1 MRRHAVIDVGTN
13 SVKFHVGEHQA
24 DGRWTTVVD
33 RAEVTQLGEGLTAT
47 GGEFS
52 AEAMERTATAITGM
66 AAEAKHMGAVTITAV
81 GTMGMRTARN
91 SEAFISEVTRRTGVR
106 IEVISGA
113 EEGRLAYLA
122 VKSGLGLADGSMVI
136 FDTGG
141 GSSQFTFGRGATVT
155 EQFSVNVGAVRF
167 TEKYGL
173 GGVVLRLDLQRAL
186 DAMAADLAR
195 LDGAE
200 VPDVLVGMGGAV
212 TNLTAVML
220 SLATYDPNA
229 VQGATLSRAEV
240 ERQIELYCSRA
251 TETRRQIVGLQPK
264 RADVILAGACI
275 VRTVMDKL
283 RKGSLSVSDHG
294 LRHGLLVDRF
304 GKQKFSASQPAPKT
318 TSSSSGA

>member
-1 MRRHAVIDVGTN
+1 MPRYAVIDVGTN
-13 SVKFHVGEHQA
+13 SVKFHVGERDA
-24 DGRWTTVVD
+24 EGTWTTVVD
-33 RAEVTQLGEGLTAT
+33 RAEVTRLGEGLAAT
-47 GGEFS
+47 GGDFS
-52 AEAMERTATAITGM
+52 PEAMERTAAAIAGM
-66 AAEAKHMGAVTITAV
+66 AAEARQRGVTTIAAV

-91 SEAFISEVTRRTGVR
+91 REAFISEVARRSGVR
-106 IEVISGA
+106 LEIISGA

-122 VKSGLGLADGSMVI
+122 VKSGLGLRDGSMVV

-141 GSSQFTFGRGATVT
+141 GSQFTFGRGATVT

-167 TEKYGL
+167 TETYGL
-173 GGVVLRLDLQRAL
+173 GGVVSRTDLRRAM
-186 DAMAADLAR
+186 DAMAADLTR

-200 VPDVLVGMGGAV
+200 VPDALVGLGGAV

-220 SLATYDPNA
+220 GLATYDADA

-240 ERQIELYCSRA
+240 ERQIELYCSRS
-251 TETRRQIVGLQPK
+251 TEARRQIVGLQPK

-283 RKGSLSVSDHG
+283 QKDSLSVSDRG

-304 GKQKFSASQPAPKT
+304 GP
-318 TSSSSGA
+318 

>member
-1 MRRHAVIDVGTN
+1 MPRYAVIDVGTN
-13 SVKFHVGEHQA
+13 SVKFHVGEHDA
-24 DGRWTTVVD
+24 EGKWMTVVD
-33 RAEVTQLGEGLTAT
+33 RAEVTRLGEGLAAT

-52 AEAMERTATAITGM
+52 AEAMDRTAAAIAGM
-66 AAEAKHMGAVTITAV
+66 AAEAKEKGATTIVAV
-81 GTMGMRTARN
+81 GTMGMRTAHNR
-91 SEAFISEVTRRTGVR
+91 EAFIGDVERRSGVR
-106 IEVISGA
+106 IEIISGA

-122 VKSGLGLADGSMVI
+122 VKSGLGLGDGSMVI

-167 TEKYGL
+167 TETYGL
-173 GGVVLRLDLQRAL
+173 AGVVSPTDLRRAM
-186 DAMAADLAR
+186 DAMAADLGR

-200 VPDVLVGMGGAV
+200 APDALVGLGGAV

-220 SLATYDPNA
+220 GLATYDPDA

-240 ERQIELYCSRA
+240 ERQIELYCSRS
-251 TETRRQIVGLQPK
+251 TEARRQIVGLQPK

-283 RKGSLSVSDHG
+283 QKDSLSVSDRG

-304 GKQKFSASQPAPKT
+304 GP
-318 TSSSSGA
+318 

>member
-1 MRRHAVIDVGTN
+1 MSRYAVIDVGTN
-13 SVKFHVGEHQA
+13 SVKFHVGEHAA
-24 DGRWTTVVD
+24 DGSWTTVVD
-33 RAEVTQLGEGLTAT
+33 RAEVTRLGEGLAAT
-47 GGEFS
+47 GGDFS
-52 AEAMERTATAITGM
+52 PSAMERTAAAIAAM
-66 AAEAKHMGAVTITAV
+66 AAEAKHVGAAAIAAV

-91 SEAFISEVTRRTGVR
+91 SEAFINEVAQRSGVR

-122 VKSGLGLADGSMVI
+122 VKSGLGLTGGSLVI

-141 GSSQFTFGRGATVT
+141 GSSQFTFGRGATVS

-167 TEKYGL
+167 TEQYEL
-173 GGVVLRLDLQRAL
+173 GGVASGADLQRAM

-195 LDGAE
+195 LDAAQA
-200 VPDVLVGMGGAV
+200 PDALVGMGGAV

-220 SLATYDPNA
+220 GLATYDPDA
-229 VQGATLSRAEV
+229 VQGASLSRAEV
-240 ERQIELYCSRA
+240 ERQIELYRSRS
-251 TETRRQIVGLQPK
+251 TEGRRQIVGLQPK

-283 RKGSLSVSDHG
+283 RKASLSVSDRG

-304 GKQKFSASQPAPKT
+304 GKENFPAS
-318 TSSSSGA
+318 

>member
-1 MRRHAVIDVGTN
+1 MPRYAVIDVGTN
-13 SVKFHVGEHQA
+13 SVKFHVGEAAA
-24 DGRWTTVVD
+24 DGGWTTVVD
-33 RAEVTQLGEGLTAT
+33 RAEVTRLGEGLAAT

-52 AEAMERTATAITGM
+52 PSAMERTAAAIAAM
-66 AAEAKHMGAVTITAV
+66 AAEAKQAGAGTVAAV

-91 SEAFISEVTRRTGVR
+91 SEAFIDEVARRSGVR
-106 IEVISGA
+106 IEIISGA

-122 VKSGLGLADGSMVI
+122 VKSGLGLGDGSMVI

-167 TEKYGL
+167 TETYGL
-173 GGVVLRLDLQRAL
+173 GGVVPRTDLRRAM

-195 LDGAE
+195 LDRAE
-200 VPDVLVGMGGAV
+200 VPDALVGLGGAV

-220 SLATYDPNA
+220 GLATYDANA

-240 ERQIELYCSRA
+240 ERQIELYCSRS
-251 TETRRQIVGLQPK
+251 TEARRHIVGLQPK

-275 VRTVMDKL
+275 VRTIMDKL
-283 RKGSLSVSDHG
+283 QKDSLAVSDRG

-304 GKQKFSASQPAPKT
+304 GT
-318 TSSSSGA
+318 

>member
-1 MRRHAVIDVGTN
+1 MPRYAMIDVGTN
-13 SVKFHVGEHQA
+13 SVKFHVGERAA

-33 RAEVTQLGEGLTAT
+33 RAEVTRLGEGLAAS

-52 AEAMERTATAITGM
+52 PEAMERTAAAIAEMT
-66 AAEAKHMGAVTITAV
+66 AEAKRNGAATIAAV

-91 SEAFISEVTRRTGVR
+91 SEAFIDDVARLAGVR

-122 VKSGLGLADGSMVI
+122 VKSVLGLADGSMVI

-173 GGVVLRLDLQRAL
+173 GGLVSRVELQRAM
-186 DAMAADLAR
+186 DAMGADLAR

-200 VPDVLVGMGGAV
+200 APDALVGMGGAV

-220 SLATYDPNA
+220 GLATYDPNA
-229 VQGATLSRAEV
+229 VQGARLSRAEV
-240 ERQIELYCSRA
+240 ERQIELYCSRP
-251 TETRRQIVGLQPK
+251 TEARREIVGLPPK

-275 VRTVMDKL
+275 VRTVMAKL
-283 RKGSLSVSDHG
+283 RKDSLSVSDRG

-304 GKQKFSASQPAPKT
+304 GK
-318 TSSSSGA
+318 

>member
-1 MRRHAVIDVGTN
+1 MPRYAVIDVGTN
-13 SVKFHVGEHQA
+13 SVKFHVGEREA

-33 RAEVTQLGEGLTAT
+33 RAEVTRLGEGLAAT
-47 GGEFS
+47 GEEFS
-52 AEAMERTATAITGM
+52 PEAMERTATAIAGM
-66 AAEAKHMGAVTITAV
+66 AAEAKQTGAAAICAV

-91 SEAFISEVTRRTGVR
+91 SEALIDEVAQRSGVR

-113 EEGRLAYLA
+113 EEGRVAYLA
-122 VKSGLGLADGSMVI
+122 VKSGLGLTGGSMVI

-173 GGVVLRLDLQRAL
+173 GGVVSPMDLQRAM

-200 VPDVLVGMGGAV
+200 VQDVLVGMGGAV

-220 SLATYDPNA
+220 GLATYDPNA
-229 VQGATLSRAEV
+229 VQGARLSRAEV
-240 ERQIELYCSRA
+240 ERQIELYRSRT
-251 TETRRQIVGLQPK
+251 TEARRHIVGLQPK

-275 VRTVMDKL
+275 VQTIMDKL
-283 RKGSLSVSDHG
+283 RKDALSVSDRG
-294 LRHGLLVDRF
+294 LRHGVLVDRF
-304 GKQKFSASQPAPKT
+304 GVEEFR
-318 TSSSSGA
+318 G